1 VSEPADYKTSP
12 ILIFRIESLMPIVP
26 AKVPAKALP
35 INAGSAGVVIPDYC
49 NTGVILRVLSIVNLV
64 MLLAIVLQA
73 DTRSAGLLAFI
84 ECALPLE
91 LICMLS
97 LVCLCGVRRHFP
109 IALLAHWQQRL
120 LCALVPA
127 LVSIPVLRILL
138 QLEWFRNSFPNLSLP
153 VGVLLAAI
161 FGAALQHY
169 LELRARAFSPAL
181 GEAQLQALQARIRP
195 HFLFN
200 SLNAV
205 LALIR
210 SDPQRAETTLED
222 MADLFRVLMR
232 DGRDLTSL
240 AEEIRLCEQYLSI
253 EKVRLGERL
262 QVHWDTSAIH
272 ADVLRQAQIP
282 SLLLQPLFENAVHY
296 GVEQSTAPAL
306 IRVELRRVRDSISVV
321 ISNPWPGKNPVAR
334 SNHMALEN
342 IRGRLR
348 LLYDLESSLS
358 ARVIGGN
365 FEVRLFIPYKK
376 VLP

>member
-1 VSEPADYKTSP
+1 MP
-12 ILIFRIESLMPIVP
+12 ILS
-26 AKVPAKALP
+26 AKVPTKKDE
-35 INAGSAGVVIPDYC
+35 SAGIVIPDYC
-49 NTGVILRVLSIVNLV
+49 NTGVILRVLALVNLV

-73 DTRSAGLLAFI
+73 DTRTAGLLAFI
-84 ECALPLE
+84 ECSLPLE
-91 LICMLS
+91 LVSMLS
-97 LVCLCGVRRHFP
+97 LVCLCGVRRHLP
-109 IALLAHWQQRL
+109 VGVLAHWQQRL

-127 LVSIPVLRILL
+127 LISLLVLRLLL
-138 QLEWFRNSFPNLSLP
+138 QVEWFRNSFPNLSLP
-153 VGVLLAAI
+153 VGLVLAAVL
-161 FGAALQHY
+161 GAALQHY

-181 GEAQLQALQARIRP
+181 GEARLQALQARIRP

-210 SDPQRAETTLED
+210 SDPRRAETALED

-240 AEEIRLCEQYLSI
+240 ADEIRLCEQYLSI
-253 EKVRLGERL
+253 EKIRLGERL

-306 IRVELRRVRDSISVV
+306 IRVELRRVRDSITIV
-321 ISNPWPGKNPVAR
+321 ISNPWLGKNSVTQG
-334 SNHMALEN
+334 NHMALEN

-358 ARVIGGN
+358 AGIVGAN
-365 FEVRLFIPYKK
+365 FEVRLLIPYKK
-376 VLP
+376 VLQ

>member
-1 VSEPADYKTSP
+1 MP
-12 ILIFRIESLMPIVP
+12 ILPANLLANLP
-26 AKVPAKALP
+26 AKNTDPAR
-35 INAGSAGVVIPDYC
+35 IVIPDYC
-49 NTGVILRVLSIVNLV
+49 NTGVILRVLALVNLV

-84 ECALPLE
+84 ECSLPLE
-91 LICMLS
+91 LVCMLS
-97 LVCLCGVRRHFP
+97 LVCLCGMRRHLP
-109 IALLAHWQQRL
+109 VGMLAHWQQRL
-120 LCALVPA
+120 MCALVPA
-127 LVSIPVLRILL
+127 LMSMLVLRLLL
-138 QLEWFRNSFPNLSLP
+138 QVDWFRGSFPNLSLP
-153 VGVLLAAI
+153 VGALLAAL
-161 FGAALQHY
+161 FGAVLQHY

-210 SDPQRAETTLED
+210 RDPRRAETALED
-222 MADLFRVLMR
+222 LGDLFRVLMR

-240 AEEIRLCEQYLSI
+240 ADEIRLCEQYLSI
-253 EKVRLGERL
+253 EKIRLGERL
-262 QVHWDTSAIH
+262 QVSWDTSAIH

-296 GVEQSTAPAL
+296 GVEPSTVPAL

-321 ISNPWPGKNPVAR
+321 ISNPWLGKQSGAPG
-334 SNHMALEN
+334 NHMALEN

-358 ARVIGGN
+358 TAVIGAH

-376 VLP
+376 VLQ